1 MQEEAFSTTNMIII
15 IAATIITALG
25 VSNNYNF
32 CMQCIRCEYY
42 YVPKWDMDIKSFVS
56 IYHVLVGEGRAH
68 ARCSVTD

>member
-1 MQEEAFSTTNMIII
+1 MQEKEKEAFSTTNMIII
-15 IAATIITALG
+15 IAATIITTLG

-42 YVPKWDMDIKSFVS
+42 YVPKWDVDI
-56 IYHVLVGEGRAH
+56 IYHVLVGEGCAH